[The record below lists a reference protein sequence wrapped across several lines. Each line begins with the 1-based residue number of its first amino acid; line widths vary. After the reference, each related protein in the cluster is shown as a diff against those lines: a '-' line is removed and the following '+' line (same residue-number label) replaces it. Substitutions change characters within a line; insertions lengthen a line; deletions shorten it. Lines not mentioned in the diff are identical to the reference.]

1 MYQEPYQLERM
12 IQIFLHDLRSP
23 LGVAQG
29 YMHLLGGTQLPD
41 DARPRAVQGVNDA
54 LNRMAKMVDDVST
67 LMDTTGA
74 SHPGAVKASRLCDR
88 IRAVSESRGVA
99 VSCPEA
105 CPDVLVRVGPSLDQ
119 LSESLMVLLHLGEAG
134 TQRTAAGPISLTIT
148 IDQNV
153 VHFSTCP
160 TPDHGAATGE
170 LVPFDPWQ
178 TGKLDYLVAFRR
190 LSFLQ
195 GSLWSKVGESRA
207 CGVTL
212 PVEVVPE

>member
-1 MYQEPYQLERM
+1 MYQEPYQMERM

-41 DARPRAVQGVNDA
+41 EARPRAVQGVNDA

-67 LMDTTGA
+67 LMERDASA

-88 IRAVSESRGVA
+88 IRAVAEKHGVQMT
-99 VSCPEA
+99 CPDA
-105 CPDVLVRVGPSLDQ
+105 YPDVLVRVGPSLDQ
-119 LSESLMVLLHLGEAG
+119 LSEAMMVLLHLADADN
-134 TQRTAAGPISLTIT
+134 QRAADPISMIISL
-148 IDQNV
+148 DDAGV
-153 VHFSTCP
+153 RFSTCRASSQMADP
-160 TPDHGAATGE
+160 RD

-190 LSFLQ
+190 LSFIQ
-195 GSLWSKVGESRA
+195 GGLWSKVGETRA

-212 PVEVVPE
+212 PVEVVTE